1 MLPADVKEASILR
14 PLLREIDVGTNSA
27 SSLTLWMLLV
37 SLPVAAQTPAPAQST
52 APVRTPAAAPT
63 STQKVGPQTVPAE
76 TDYRIGPGD
85 RLSVSVLQMP
95 DAKSTVRV
103 SQQGA
108 ISLPLLGIVQVAGLS
123 AAEVETKVADELRR
137 TYVRNP
143 QVSVQVEEIES
154 HPISVVGAVGEPG
167 IFQVRGPMNL
177 LAVLSLAKGVTDT
190 AGNRVLVVRSDTA
203 TPPLELDL
211 KQLLESGDA
220 RLNVVVNPGDVVKVP
235 SASMIYIV
243 GEFKKPG
250 AFPMPRGERL
260 TVLRALALGE
270 GLGPT
275 ADKKDAVIMR
285 AGPDGTQTEI
295 GIRLDRIIKAEE
307 PDPVLQANDVLFVP
321 GSGGRA
327 AAQATLSAL
336 SRLISLRP
344 F

>member
-1 MLPADVKEASILR
+1 
-14 PLLREIDVGTNSA
+14 
-27 SSLTLWMLLV
+27 
-37 SLPVAAQTPAPAQST
+37 
-52 APVRTPAAAPT
+52 
-63 STQKVGPQTVPAE
+63 
-76 TDYRIGPGD
+76 
-85 RLSVSVLQMP
+85 MP
-95 DAKSTVRV
+95 DLKSSVRV

-108 ISLPLLGIVQVAGLS
+108 ISLPMLGVVQVAGLS
-123 AAEVETKVADELRR
+123 AAEIEAKLADELRR

-154 HPISVVGAVGEPG
+154 QPISVVGAVAEPG
-167 IFQVRGPMNL
+167 TFQVRGPMHL

-190 AGNRVLVVRSDTA
+190 AGDRVLIMRADNPSQTID
-203 TPPLELDL
+203 LDL
-211 KQLLESGDA
+211 KQVLESGDPQ
-220 RLNVVVNPGDVVKVP
+220 LNVVVNPGDVVKVT
-235 SASMIYIV
+235 AAAMLYIV

-250 AFPMPRGERL
+250 AFPFPRGDRL

-285 AGPDGTQTEI
+285 VGPDGTQTEI

-321 GSGGRA
+321 GSGGKA

-336 SRLISLRP
+336 SRLLVFRP

>member
-1 MLPADVKEASILR
+1 MKTI
-14 PLLREIDVGTNSA
+14 SA
-27 SSLTLWMLLV
+27 STVTMCFLL
-37 SLPVAAQTPAPAQST
+37 APLALAQSPATSSPSPPSQQVAPQT
-52 APVRTPAAAPT
+52 APPDV
-63 STQKVGPQTVPAE
+63 
-76 TDYRIGPGD
+76 DYRVGPGD

-95 DAKSTVRV
+95 DLKSSVRV

-108 ISLPLLGIVQVAGLS
+108 ISLPLLGIVQVSGLS
-123 AAEVETKVADELRR
+123 AAEVEKKLADELRR
-137 TYVRNP
+137 TYVKDP

-154 HPISVVGAVGEPG
+154 HPISVVGAVAEPG

-177 LAVLSLAKGVTDT
+177 LAVLSLAKGVSET
-190 AGNRVLVVRSDTA
+190 AGNRVIVVRA
-203 TPPLELDL
+203 EGGAAPLDL
-211 KQLLESGDA
+211 DLTQLLESGDA
-220 RLNVVVNPGDVVKVP
+220 SLNVVVNPGDVVKVP
-235 SASMIYIV
+235 SASLIYIV

-250 AFPMPRGERL
+250 AFPMPRGDRL

-275 ADKKDAVIMR
+275 AAKKDAVIMR
-285 AGPDGTQTEI
+285 VGADGKQTEI